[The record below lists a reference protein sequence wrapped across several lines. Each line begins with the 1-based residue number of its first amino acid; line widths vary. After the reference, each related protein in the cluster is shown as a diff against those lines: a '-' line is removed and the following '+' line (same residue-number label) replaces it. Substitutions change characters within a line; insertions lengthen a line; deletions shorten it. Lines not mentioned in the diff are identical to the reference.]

1 MDAPRTPVQGG
12 GMDVEELHR
21 RTVGIWTDRLK
32 AVEDDA
38 WDRPTPSTEWS
49 VRALVNHVVGEDAWT
64 VPLMNGR
71 TIEDVGDSLDGDLL
85 GDDPVGTGTRSAAE
99 AVGAVADRLPSGER
113 VHLSYGEETGEEY
126 VRQLAADHLVHAWDL
141 AAATGGDRSL
151 DPDLVVEVAT
161 WFAERE
167 QMYRDGGA
175 IGPRVDASGDPQS
188 ELLAASG
195 RDPGWTPPQP

>member
-1 MDAPRTPVQGG
+1 
-12 GMDVEELHR
+12 MDVEELHR
-21 RTVGIWTDRLK
+21 RTVEIWTERLRAVGADR
-32 AVEDDA
+32 
-38 WDRPTPSTEWS
+38 WDRPTPCTEWS
-49 VRALVNHVVGEDAWT
+49 VRDLVNHVVGEDAWT

-71 TIEDVGDSLDGDLL
+71 TIEDVGDSLAGDLL

-99 AVGAVADRLPSGER
+99 AVTAVAQRLPAGEA
-113 VHLSYGEETGEEY
+113 VHLSYGEESGEEY

-151 DPDLVVEVAT
+151 DPEVVAEVAT

-175 IGPRVDASGDPQS
+175 IGPRVEASGDPQS

-195 RDPGWTPPQP
+195 RDPGWTPPQR